1 MTEIEQADSLWQEGH
16 STHKIAQLM
25 GRPSSTV
32 RYWLYSVLKRPVESN
47 SRKHPK
53 WTSEQ
58 DAKLRELWGDDLSR
72 RQIGE
77 IIDKQGNA
85 VIGRARRLG
94 LPFRKACVITANE
107 YSQATTLQR
116 NLQITYFRASLFW
129 RAVPF
134 GSGAWAPSSLGP

>member
-47 SRKHPK
+47 SCKHPK

-94 LPFRKACVITANE
+94 LPFRKLVLSLRTNIVVRE
-107 YSQATTLQR
+107 ER
-116 NLQITYFRASLFW
+116 GFR
-129 RAVPF
+129 PI
-134 GSGAWAPSSLGP
+134 